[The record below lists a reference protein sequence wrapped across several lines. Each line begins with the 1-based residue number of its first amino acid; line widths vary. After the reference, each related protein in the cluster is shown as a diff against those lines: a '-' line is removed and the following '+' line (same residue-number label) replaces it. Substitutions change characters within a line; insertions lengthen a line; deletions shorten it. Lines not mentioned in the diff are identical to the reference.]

1 LNFRRPI
8 TRLVSYYA
16 LFQGW
21 LLLSQPPSC
30 LCDETSFTT
39 KHILGTLAVDLGCFP
54 FEHGAYPPHSDCYAI
69 RQGIRSL
76 MGFGNL
82 VRPLALSVL
91 YPPGLT
97 CNASPQTISGRT
109 SYLRAR
115 LAFHPYP
122 QVIQCFFNNNRF
134 GPPREVNHASPC
146 SWIDRSVSGLLQRTN
161 SPYSDSLSLRLRFNT
176 LTKPVT
182 SNSQVHSSIGTRLGL
197 LAHGPFTVCRHTV
210 SCSISL
216 PFRGSFHLSL
226 TVLVRYRFPQNI

>member
-1 LNFRRPI
+1 MNFRRHF

-30 LCDETSFTT
+30 LGEMTSFTT
-39 KHILGTLAVDLGCFP
+39 KHRLGTLADDLGCFP
-54 FEHGAYPPHSDCYAI
+54 FDHGAYPPQSDCCYVHS
-69 RQGIRSL
+69 GIRSL
-76 MGFGNL
+76 MGFGNP

-91 YPPGLT
+91 YPQRLK
-97 CNASPQTISGRT
+97 CDASPQAISRRT

-134 GPPREVNHASPC
+134 GPPHEVNHVSAC

-161 SPYSDSLSLRLRFNT
+161 ALFRLAFAT
-176 LTKPVT
+176 APA
-182 SNSQVHSSIGTRLGL
+182 Q
-197 LAHGPFTVCRHTV
+197 
-210 SCSISL
+210 
-216 PFRGSFHLSL
+216 HLNQA
-226 TVLVRYRFPQNI
+226 RYK